1 MVYLIM
7 DLLWMVLPVF
17 VVCAEAKNLTE
28 VKVELGQNAT
38 LNCSVDKPM
47 IYWYMEVHSHFI
59 VRIADSFSSG
69 TRHQNWID
77 NITDK
82 LVVVPRNSLVIMNIT
97 ADDCRLYYCA
107 VREGDQIK
115 FEEVFRVV
123 SCVPMT
129 PPTDDSKDKHQQ
141 QQHSLSLWQ
150 SAPVVYSSLSL
161 NALLLVLIGSVST
174 FLCLKRKNHQL
185 NDTSHFTDENLE
197 MLERPQYEEIHLP
210 PCRPSPPAECI
221 YYKAQL
227 PLSTPLPH

>member
-47 IYWYMEVHSHFI
+47 IYWYMEVHSHFR
-59 VRIADSFSSG
+59 VRITRSISSG
-69 TRHQNWID
+69 THDQSCID

-82 LVVVPRNSLVIMNIT
+82 FVFVPKTLVITNIT

-174 FLCLKRKNHQL
+174 FLSLKRKNHQL
-185 NDTSHFTDENLE
+185 NDASHFTDENLE
-197 MLERPQYEEIHLP
+197 MLERPQIHKLQY
-210 PCRPSPPAECI
+210 CTA
-221 YYKAQL
+221 
-227 PLSTPLPH
+227 STASGTFSVVNYCC